1 MRTISL
7 RIPWEEATQEPEKQ
21 RKLSACHNN

>member
-1 MRTISL
+1 MPTISL
-7 RIPWEEATQEPEKQ
+7 RLPWEEATQEPEKQ